1 MPIPQALPD
10 ENTGQMKAEGVFNM
24 LKKSSK
30 VKTDFLPTEV
40 RNEVDKL
47 VERITA
53 EFKDSLLKIIVF
65 GSAARGQLHD
75 ESDIDI
81 LCLIKKRD
89 LDLFTKITEIAY
101 DIFLEGGKLLSIKV
115 LEDDRFN
122 YLIKLDT
129 AFVKNVL
136 SEGKILWEKS

>member
-1 MPIPQALPD
+1 
-10 ENTGQMKAEGVFNM
+10 MKVE
-24 LKKSSK
+24 
-30 VKTDFLPTEV
+30 TDFLPTEV

-47 VERITA
+47 VEKITSK
-53 EFKDSLLKIIVF
+53 FKDSLLKIIVF

-81 LCLIKKRD
+81 LCLIKKRN
-89 LDLFTKITEIAY
+89 LDLFTQITDIAY

-115 LEDDRFN
+115 LEEDRFN
-122 YLIKLDT
+122 YLIKLDE

-136 SEGKILWEKS
+136 SEGKVLWEKS